1 MTKNCKKNL
10 LLFCISLNLHYLCSN
25 KNYKTMSDKIQYW
38 INQDGEQTGPLTLD
52 QLELMTLN
60 EKTYVWSAGFEDWK
74 PIGEVEDLVHLLPG
88 AADVPPLTPDPVMGE
103 PVEPAMSKP
112 IELDVK
118 EPVTVQ
124 PVQAASQPAPQNGQ
138 PYPKC
143 PPTNMVWAIISTL
156 LCCIPLGIVAIY
168 YSNKVSKKYYEGD
181 IAAAEHYSEVSAWW
195 CIGTIVAGLAL
206 QPLVSLIQMSLMG

>member
-1 MTKNCKKNL
+1 MT
-10 LLFCISLNLHYLCSN
+10 YLCGN
-25 KNYKTMSDKIQYW
+25 VKYVYTMSDKIQYW

-60 EKTYVWSAGFEDWK
+60 EKTYVWSAGFDDWK
-74 PIGEVEDLVHLLPG
+74 PLGEVSELSHLMPRT
-88 AADVPPLTPDPVMGE
+88 ASVPPLVPDSDTDAPAN
-103 PVEPAMSKP
+103 PAMSAP
-112 IELDVK
+112 SQLGID
-118 EPVTVQ
+118 EPVMAQ
-124 PVQAASQPAPQNGQ
+124 QLPSGSQASQQAGQ
-138 PYPKC
+138 PYPQC

-181 IAAAEHYSEVSAWW
+181 LAAAEHYSEVSAWW

-206 QPLVSLIQMSLMG
+206 QPLVSLVQMMIMGS

>member
-1 MTKNCKKNL
+1 
-10 LLFCISLNLHYLCSN
+10 
-25 KNYKTMSDKIQYW
+25 MSEKIQYW

-74 PIGEVEDLVHLLPG
+74 PIGEVEDLAHLLPG
-88 AADVPPLTPDPVMGE
+88 AAKVPPLTPDLAMDK
-103 PVEPAMSKP
+103 PVEPAMSQP
-112 IELDVK
+112 NELDV
-118 EPVTVQ
+118 EQ
-124 PVQAASQPAPQNGQ
+124 PVQAASQPAPQAGQ

-195 CIGTIVAGLAL
+195 CIGTIVGGIAL
-206 QPLVSLIQMSLMG
+206 QPLVTLVQMSLMG

>member
-1 MTKNCKKNL
+1 
-10 LLFCISLNLHYLCSN
+10 
-25 KNYKTMSDKIQYW
+25 MSDKIQYW

-74 PIGEVEDLVHLLPG
+74 PIGEVEDLAHLLP
-88 AADVPPLTPDPVMGE
+88 DTVKVPPLTPDPAMSE

-112 IELDVK
+112 N
-118 EPVTVQ
+118 EPDDEQ
-124 PVQAASQPAPQNGQ
+124 PVAGQSLQTANQPAPQTGQ
-138 PYPKC
+138 PYPAC

-181 IAAAEHYSEVSAWW
+181 LAAAEHYSEVSAWW
-195 CIGTIVAGLAL
+195 CIGTIVGGLAL
-206 QPLVSLIQMSLMG
+206 QPLVSLVQLMAMGG

>member
-1 MTKNCKKNL
+1 
-10 LLFCISLNLHYLCSN
+10 
-25 KNYKTMSDKIQYW
+25 MSEKIQYW
-38 INQDGEQTGPLTLD
+38 INQDGEQTGPLTID

-74 PIGEVEDLVHLLPG
+74 PIGEVEDLAHLLPG
-88 AADVPPLTPDPVMGE
+88 TAKVPPLAPDSVMGE
-103 PVEPAMSKP
+103 PVEPALSKP
-112 IELDVK
+112 IELDV
-118 EPVTVQ
+118 EQ
-124 PVQAASQPAPQNGQ
+124 PVQAAGQPAPQAGQ

-156 LCCIPLGIVAIY
+156 LCCIPLGLVAIY

-195 CIGTIVAGLAL
+195 CIGTIVGGLAL
-206 QPLVSLIQMSLMG
+206 QPLVTLVQMSLLG